1 MTTTPTPRLTRSA
14 VYPITTII
22 AARAR
27 GAELGTTA
35 KARYSRHLLLPE
47 IGMDGQLR
55 LKSSR
60 VLIVGL
66 GGLGA
71 PASLYLAA
79 AGVGTL
85 GLVEFDQVEAS
96 NLQRQILY
104 TEADVGASKLAT
116 AAARLSQLNSAIV
129 VEQHAER
136 IDPSNVARLVAG
148 YDLVVDGTDNFATRF
163 LLSDTCAQ
171 LAKPYIYGSILRFAG
186 QASVFYPPHGPCYR
200 CLFPRSPGPGEVPS
214 CGEGGVLGV
223 LPAQIGAIQA
233 TEAIK
238 MLLGIG
244 TPLIGRLLTF
254 DALAMSF
261 SEYRL
266 ERDPECS
273 GCGAAVNKP
282 KSGSA
287 KIDDVASAPACAV
300 TPAADLE
307 MSPAEFYAMRT
318 RSLPHVLI
326 DVRTAAEFA
335 ICHIQGSRLI
345 PLDELP
351 QRLGEIPEACP
362 VIVHCKAGARSLKAV
377 ALMRS
382 AGLHQARSLQ
392 GGILAWADAYAPEL
406 ARY

>member
-1 MTTTPTPRLTRSA
+1 M
-14 VYPITTII
+14 YPITTTI

-27 GAELGTTA
+27 GTELGAAEKT
-35 KARYSRHLLLPE
+35 RYSRHLLLPE
-47 IGMDGQLR
+47 IGLDGQLR
-55 LKSSR
+55 LKSAR

-66 GGLGA
+66 GGLGT

-85 GLVEFDQVEAS
+85 GLAEFDQVEAS

-104 TEADVGASKLAT
+104 TEADVGAPKLAT
-116 AAARLSQLNSAIV
+116 AATRLRQLNSAIV
-129 VEQHAER
+129 VEQHPGR
-136 IDPSNVARLVAG
+136 IDSSSVAKLVAG
-148 YDLVVDGTDNFATRF
+148 YDLVLDGTDNFATLF

-244 TPLIGRLLTF
+244 TPLIGRLLTL
-254 DALAMSF
+254 DALTMQF

-266 ERDPECS
+266 ERDPECA
-273 GCGAAVNKP
+273 GCGAGLNKP
-282 KSGSA
+282 GARSFEMDA
-287 KIDDVASAPACAV
+287 VVIAPAC
-300 TPAADLE
+300 PSLPPADLE
-307 MSPAEFYAMRT
+307 IGLAEFYAMRVHGVA
-318 RSLPHVLI
+318 HVLI
-326 DVRTAAEFA
+326 DVRSAAEFA

-345 PLDELP
+345 PLGELP
-351 QRLGEIPEACP
+351 QRLAELPEDCP
-362 VIVHCKAGARSLKAV
+362 VIVHCKAGSRSLTAV
-377 ALMRS
+377 QLMRR
-382 AGLHQARSLQ
+382 AGLHQARSLH
-392 GGILAWADAYAPEL
+392 GGILAWADAYAPDL
-406 ARY
+406 AKY

>member
-1 MTTTPTPRLTRSA
+1 M
-14 VYPITTII
+14 YPITTAI

-27 GAELGTTA
+27 GTELGA
-35 KARYSRHLLLPE
+35 AEKARYSRHLLLPE
-47 IGMDGQLR
+47 IGLDGQLR

-60 VLIVGL
+60 ALIVGL
-66 GGLGA
+66 GGLGS

-104 TEADVGASKLAT
+104 TEADVGAPKLAT
-116 AAARLSQLNSAIV
+116 AAARLSQLNSALV
-129 VEQHAER
+129 VEQHSAR
-136 IDPSNVARLVAG
+136 IDPSSVARLVAG
-148 YDLVVDGTDNFATRF
+148 YDLVLDGTDNFATRF

-186 QASVFYPPHGPCYR
+186 QAAVFYPPHGPCYR

-244 TPLIGRLLTF
+244 APLIGRLLTF
-254 DALAMSF
+254 DALTMSF

-266 ERDPECS
+266 ERDPECA
-273 GCGAAVNKP
+273 GCGAAANKP
-282 KSGSA
+282 ESRTTQMDG
-287 KIDDVASAPACAV
+287 VASAPACAA

-307 MSPAEFYAMRT
+307 ISPAEFYAMRA
-318 RSLPHVLI
+318 SSVAHVLI

-335 ICHIQGSRLI
+335 ICRIQGSKLI

-351 QRLGEIPEACP
+351 QRIAEIPDACP
-362 VIVHCKAGARSLKAV
+362 VIVHCKAGSRSLKAV

-382 AGLHQARSLQ
+382 AGLHQARSLH
-392 GGILAWADAYAPEL
+392 GGILAWADAYAPDL